1 LLAVFRQFFRRGTP
15 SECCELLI
23 VAGFSAED
31 LIACVQDLQTPPL
44 NAHVVAQQHQSH
56 IVNATPHDTAPHNTA
71 PHDTAPQDAVSYFRE
86 RFKRARDYR
95 IRRLVRIADS
105 VANSEIS
112 STLRGLDTQKT
123 STTEDPIMQAT
134 ALFRKVQESSNR
146 KLPIYFAD
154 AVERWA
160 SAASNEPIANTTRK
174 SIVFDKL
181 KEQLEVERKDI
192 VDMDIL
198 GKKYLT
204 CMEVGGAAFYLIDC
218 KRAE

>member
-1 LLAVFRQFFRRGTP
+1 
-15 SECCELLI
+15 
-23 VAGFSAED
+23 
-31 LIACVQDLQTPPL
+31 
-44 NAHVVAQQHQSH
+44 VVAQQHQSH
-56 IVNATPHDTAPHNTA
+56 IANATPHDTAPHDTAPHDTAPHDTAPHDTAPHDTA
-71 PHDTAPQDAVSYFRE
+71 PHDTAPQDAKSYFTR
-86 RFKRARDYR
+86 RFKHAKDYR

-123 STTEDPIMQAT
+123 SNTEDPITQAT

-160 SAASNEPIANTTRK
+160 SVASNEPIANTTRK

-181 KEQLEVERKDI
+181 KEQLEVDREDI
-192 VDMDIL
+192 VNMDIL

-218 KRAE
+218 TRAE